1 MESVLRQP
9 SFWTLESRDM
19 FFDFGVGEVFG
30 LALLAII
37 LVGPERLPN
46 LAADAAKLVKKIKT
60 LSQTATSELRQNLG
74 PGFEDLQPK
83 DLNPKTFVKKQIS
96 ELLDEDNPKAKAN
109 TSKAMIDPDLL

>member
-1 MESVLRQP
+1 MELVQRQP

-46 LAADAAKLVKKIKT
+46 LAADAARLVKKIKT

-74 PGFEDLQPK
+74 PGFEDLQPS
-83 DLNPKTFVKKQIS
+83 DLHPKKFIKKHITNAL
-96 ELLDEDNPKAKAN
+96 EEDQSAPAKFKAK
-109 TSKAMIDPDLL
+109 IDPDLL